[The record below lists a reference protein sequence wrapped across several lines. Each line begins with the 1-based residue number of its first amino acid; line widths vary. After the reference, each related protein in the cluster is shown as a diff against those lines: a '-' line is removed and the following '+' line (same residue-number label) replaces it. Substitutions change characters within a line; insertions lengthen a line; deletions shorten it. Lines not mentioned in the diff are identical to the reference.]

1 VSAPGAPIRV
11 LVVDDSAF
19 ARKVL
24 REALSRA
31 ADVEVVGTARDGL
44 DALEKI
50 AELQPDVV
58 TLDLVMPGLDG
69 VGVLKS
75 LTGPQVPRVVVVSMA
90 DAHSEL
96 AVAAM
101 QAGAVEL
108 VHKPTALATDRL
120 YELADELLAKVRVAA
135 GARPHAPWER
145 AGEREVEARVP
156 PRSRAAHS
164 PLVVIGTSTG
174 GPQALTR
181 LLTALPA
188 DFPSPIAVALHIP
201 PGYTQALAERLN
213 TQCALEVLEA
223 SEGLALRP
231 GRVVLARAGLHLKL
245 QGRGEACVARL
256 DLEPL
261 HTPHRPAVDVLF
273 ESAALAWGPDVLAV
287 VLTGMGNDGLAGAT
301 RVRAA
306 GGRVLTEAASS
317 CVVYGMPRS
326 VDEAGLSN
334 GQVPLEQMAEALLL
348 RV

>member
-1 VSAPGAPIRV
+1 VSAPGPSPIRV

-31 ADVEVVGTARDGL
+31 EGLEVVGTARDGL

-50 AELQPDVV
+50 AELRPDVV

-69 VGVLKS
+69 VGVLKA
-75 LTGPQVPRVVVVSMA
+75 LTGPHPPRAVVVSMA
-90 DAHSEL
+90 DAESEL

-120 YELADELLAKVRVAA
+120 YELADELVAKVRIAA
-135 GARPHAPWER
+135 GARVPQEVLSPREAVGAPSPR
-145 AGEREVEARVP
+145 TREGLA
-156 PRSRAAHS
+156 

-181 LLTALPA
+181 LLTQLPA
-188 DFPSPIAVALHIP
+188 DFPSPLAIALHIP
-201 PGYTQALAERLN
+201 AGYTQALAERLN

-231 GRVVLARAGLHLKL
+231 GRAVLARAGMHLKL
-245 QGRGEACVARL
+245 EGKGEACVARL

-261 HTPHRPAVDVLF
+261 TTPHRPAVDVLF
-273 ESAALAWGPDVLAV
+273 QSAAQAWGPDVLAV
-287 VLTGMGNDGLAGAT
+287 VLTGMGNDGLAGA
-301 RVRAA
+301 RHVRA
-306 GGRVLTEAASS
+306 GGGQVLTEAASS

-326 VDEAGLSN
+326 VDEAGLSAA
-334 GQVPLEQMAEALLL
+334 QVPLDGMVAALLE

>member
-1 VSAPGAPIRV
+1 MSAPGAPIRV

-31 ADVEVVGTARDGL
+31 ADVEVVGT
-44 DALEKI
+44 
-50 AELQPDVV
+50 
-58 TLDLVMPGLDG
+58 
-69 VGVLKS
+69 
-75 LTGPQVPRVVVVSMA
+75 
-90 DAHSEL
+90 
-96 AVAAM
+96 
-101 QAGAVEL
+101 
-108 VHKPTALATDRL
+108 
-120 YELADELLAKVRVAA
+120 
-135 GARPHAPWER
+135 
-145 AGEREVEARVP
+145 
-156 PRSRAAHS
+156 
-164 PLVVIGTSTG
+164 
-174 GPQALTR
+174 
-181 LLTALPA
+181 
-188 DFPSPIAVALHIP
+188 
-201 PGYTQALAERLN
+201 
-213 TQCALEVLEA
+213 
-223 SEGLALRP
+223 
-231 GRVVLARAGLHLKL
+231 ARAGLHLKL